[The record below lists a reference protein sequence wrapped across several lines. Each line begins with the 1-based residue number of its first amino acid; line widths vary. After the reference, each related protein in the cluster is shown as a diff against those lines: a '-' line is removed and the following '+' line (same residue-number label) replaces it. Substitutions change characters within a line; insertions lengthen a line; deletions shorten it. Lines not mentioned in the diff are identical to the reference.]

1 MPASEAELAQSSRDA
16 PVGTTLRCVGAGQ
29 VLARTRSDGVTLN
42 DTLLHVA
49 QDDLPFGGVG
59 ASGMG
64 AYHGEDG
71 FRSFSHYR
79 PVFAQSRLAGIG
91 LMKPPYGAAFDRLM
105 RWMVR

>member
-1 MPASEAELAQSSRDA
+1 M
-16 PVGTTLRCVGAGQ
+16 
-29 VLARTRSDGVTLN
+29 LARTRSGGVTLN

-71 FRSFSHYR
+71 FHSFSHYR